1 PTLFRSSSV
10 RFGPVRIPVE
20 VARAR
25 PRDGRV
31 VIGGGI
37 ALGPRHGRRIIVGT
51 GSLVGGGRALV
62 LGVGGRFFL
71 RCRVAL
77 QVRRSGRSVLVDVM
91 HACSPFS
98 GAGPPSRKSVFVLE
112 RVVGVT
118 LQQVADGCGRHL
130 VDRLPGCARDAKGVV
145 RFGPVRATGFR
156 SRLLSPTRWEL
167 RRHSVR
173 GAATAPA
180 PKGAQA
186 AGSPCTGPSVFGL
199 QPSAGAMWVAK
210 DSRMCRF
217 SSTPACE

>member
-1 PTLFRSSSV
+1 LFCSFFFSSRRRHTRSKRDWSSDV
-10 RFGPVRIPVE
+10 CSSDL
-20 VARAR
+20 AR

-77 QVRRSGRSVLVDVM
+77 QVGRSGRSVLVDVM

-118 LQQVADGCGRHL
+118 LQQVADG
-130 VDRLPGCARDAKGVV
+130 
-145 RFGPVRATGFR
+145 
-156 SRLLSPTRWEL
+156 
-167 RRHSVR
+167 
-173 GAATAPA
+173 
-180 PKGAQA
+180 
-186 AGSPCTGPSVFGL
+186 
-199 QPSAGAMWVAK
+199 
-210 DSRMCRF
+210 
-217 SSTPACE
+217 